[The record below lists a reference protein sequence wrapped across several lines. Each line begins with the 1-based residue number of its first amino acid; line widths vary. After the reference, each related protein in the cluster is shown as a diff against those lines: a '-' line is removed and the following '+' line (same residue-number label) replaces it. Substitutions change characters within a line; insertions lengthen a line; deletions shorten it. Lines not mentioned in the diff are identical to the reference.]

1 MASSL
6 SETVLLSLLL
16 FLTLHQ
22 ACAEMTHLHFYFHVD
37 HVESNSTDY
46 GAISVLDESLREGQD
61 NSSTLIGRGQGLQAE
76 VGKDGSFLTMFN
88 LLFIDEKYNGST
100 LAIYG
105 RAPLGTTIER
115 PVIGGT
121 GKFRM
126 AKGYSLATPLVFT
139 ATQIVYEYNVYV
151 WHIEMKDD

>member
-6 SETVLLSLLL
+6 SQTVLLSIL
-16 FLTLHQ
+16 FFLSLRQ
-22 ACAEMTHLHFYFHVD
+22 ACAEMTYLHFYFHVD
-37 HVESNSTDY
+37 DVQTNSTDY

-61 NSSTLIGRGQGLQAE
+61 NSSTLIGRAQGLQAE

-88 LLFIDEKYNGST
+88 FLFLNEKYNGST

-121 GKFRM
+121 GKFRL
-126 AKGYSLATPLVFT
+126 AKGYTLATPLVFT
-139 ATQIVYEYNVYV
+139 STQIIYEYNVYV
-151 WHIEMKDD
+151 WHIETTDD